1 MKTCKKTIASLF
13 LLCLFLQPLSEVIAQ
28 NGGFAGSFTRMGF
41 SPRGMAMGNA
51 MSAVHQEGSYSYY
64 NPALA
69 AVRREHVMVDF
80 STAAMAFDRRLHTA
94 TAHFQLPPS
103 AGLTFTLKNARVQD
117 IDGRTVDGYHTDF
130 LSTNEF
136 RLAGRFGIRF
146 SDAFSGGIGITYS
159 LANYHTDVPN
169 TGTVGLDIG
178 FLIRLN
184 PKLSLAVAAKDL
196 LASYDF
202 DTSNLYG
209 TDQRADNAFNF
220 PSRFIAGFAYELS
233 EKWLFS
239 ADAELRLQS
248 FQTETISPGRDQ
260 FGEFTERIV
269 LSETNQTTYFRTGT
283 RYHLHE
289 RISVRGGIR
298 FEDIGGEATLL
309 PSAGF
314 SLMLPYDRFSPSIDY
329 AFVREASQLT
339 TMHVFA
345 LRLHL

>member
-1 MKTCKKTIASLF
+1 MKTLKTILPALFLFSLF
-13 LLCLFLQPLSEVIAQ
+13 WLPLPDAIAQ
-28 NGGFAGSFTRMGF
+28 NGGFAGSFARMGF

-64 NPALA
+64 NPALS
-69 AVRREHVMVDF
+69 AVKREHVMVDF

-94 TAHFQLPPS
+94 TTHFQLPPS
-103 AGLTFTLKNARVQD
+103 AGLTFTLMNARVRD
-117 IDGRTVDGYHTDF
+117 IDGRTVDGYHTDY
-130 LSTNEF
+130 LSTSEF
-136 RLAGRFGIRF
+136 RMAGRFGIRF
-146 SDAFSGGIGITYS
+146 SDTFSGGIGITYT

-178 FLIRLN
+178 LLIRLN
-184 PKLSLAVAAKDL
+184 PGLTLSAVARDL

-202 DTSNLYG
+202 DTSDLYG
-209 TDQRADNAFNF
+209 TEQRADNAFNF
-220 PSRFIAGFAYELS
+220 PTRFVTGVSYELS
-233 EKWLFS
+233 GKWLIS
-239 ADAELRLQS
+239 ADTELRLQS
-248 FQTETISPGRDQ
+248 FETESISTGRDQ

-269 LSETNQTTYFRTGT
+269 RSETNQTIYFRTGT

-298 FEDIGGEATLL
+298 FEDIGGESALL

-314 SLMLPYDRFSPSIDY
+314 SLLLPYDRFSPSIDY